1 MLKSG
6 KLRFVVRRSSN
17 NITCQIIS
25 HDSKG
30 DKTMVNTNSTDIKKL
45 GWNGHLGNLTSAY
58 LIGLLCGVRAKSQ
71 NIKEAV
77 LDLGLQTSIKGSKL
91 YSALKGALD
100 AGINISHSEKIFPSE
115 ERISGEHIAKYASDL
130 KAEKPEEY
138 RKRFSIYLKK
148 KQIPEELPK
157 HFSEIKERIL
167 SSKTATKTAKPKQ
180 TKTKKTEAKKKE

>member
-1 MLKSG
+1 MTQKKLRTKTRKVPHKRKRQQRTDYKKRLALLKSG

-77 LDLGLQTSIKGSKL
+77 LDLGLQTSIKGSK
-91 YSALKGALD
+91 S
-100 AGINISHSEKIFPSE
+100 
-115 ERISGEHIAKYASDL
+115 
-130 KAEKPEEY
+130 
-138 RKRFSIYLKK
+138 
-148 KQIPEELPK
+148 
-157 HFSEIKERIL
+157 
-167 SSKTATKTAKPKQ
+167 
-180 TKTKKTEAKKKE
+180 